1 MTMMVTNAI
10 LGGMADTVAQLISAI
25 NARGSL
31 KPGGLA
37 KHDPLSIELHDLDRK
52 DGLLGQDF
60 EAAAA
65 NPFDFERLVRF
76 MSYGFAIAPV
86 QFKWF
91 RFLEMSFPIIKG
103 NMWGPALLRVLC
115 DQFLFSPLSKWL
127 LSKMSKTPR
136 LALIESNVGVLAFF
150 VAMTIAEGG
159 GKRAVS
165 AKLRDMYFRTLMTS
179 YLVWPAVQI
188 VNFRFMPLQLQLVSC
203 RPENQACTLQ

>member
-1 MTMMVTNAI
+1 MVTNAI

-103 NMWGPALLRVLC
+103 NMWGPAMLRVLC
-115 DQFLFSPLSKWL
+115 DQFLFSPLS
-127 LSKMSKTPR
+127 
-136 LALIESNVGVLAFF
+136 VLTFF

-188 VNFRFMPLQLQLVSC
+188 VNFRFMPLQLQLPFVSC
-203 RPENQACTLQ
+203 VSIAWTAYLSLANSADAEI